1 MASDVIYCT
10 SKVPALMDTIV
21 HCAAPGASVVI
32 ATRDGRL
39 GVREFEQAALLQPE
53 LEHVETIRL
62 ADSAPSA
69 AVERPLCFRAHGS
82 ESRWHAAHSIMI
94 FRRKRVN
101 AKRVRNEL
109 R

>member
-1 MASDVIYCT
+1 MNSC
-10 SKVPALMDTIV
+10 KLKLTIG
-21 HCAAPGASVVI
+21 HCAASGASVVI

-53 LEHVETIRL
+53 LEHVENIRL

-69 AVERPLCFRAHGS
+69 AVERPPCFRAHGS